1 MKPDRSP
8 DMRNL
13 LVLLTLGAGLALI
26 GRRPRSSGPAL
37 LPASDDR
44 QEPESWL
51 AAEAEAYAAGR

>member
-1 MKPDRSP
+1 
-8 DMRNL
+8 MRNL

-37 LPASDDR
+37 LPAPDDR